1 MHRRAEGSDFAHV
14 FASDLSDQ
22 PLRVGCSCCVFSTP
36 VLQRLGYTS
45 PLERAFHGG
54 LSRGQESTRPS
65 LSSCITG
72 YREHGSTEPRSVAY
86 DSHYSQAPSTSSTGA
101 SGSVPC
107 PCSHRGSTSTSARVF
122 LCFPGPGAHRAISIM
137 PIGIWVSGLRKGI
150 LVKLWYLLA
159 LFLTWALTCPA

>member
-1 MHRRAEGSDFAHV
+1 MHRGAEGSDCVHV

-107 PCSHRGSTSTSARVF
+107 PCSHRGSTVYQHKCTSLPVLPR
-122 LCFPGPGAHRAISIM
+122 P
-137 PIGIWVSGLRKGI
+137 W
-150 LVKLWYLLA
+150 
-159 LFLTWALTCPA
+159 CPQSHFNHANWHMG